1 MTRVT
6 LRDVALK
13 AGVSHQTVS
22 NVLNDHPFI
31 RPATRERVLS
41 AIQAL
46 DYHPNQAA
54 KALRE
59 SRVTT
64 LCCAFFGHD
73 AEDISDPY
81 RNLVQS
87 AFVAEANARGYTMTT
102 AFVQAGQPG
111 TLQALRQ
118 RYMQRQFGGAV
129 IVGNTLSAAQWQVLE
144 DWGLPTVLFDH
155 ALPGSGASAV
165 SADYQGGMARLVSHH
180 VQQGR
185 QRLAL
190 IIPDRDPSSTAVA
203 RVQGF
208 VQAAHAAGVDAQV
221 VVGDW
226 SYESGERALR
236 VLWAQSQ
243 RPDAVLAGND
253 RMGAGALRAA
263 HELGLRVPGELA
275 ISGFDDFEFA
285 RFTTPSLTTVQIPHG
300 QMARR
305 AVQHLIAGLEGRA
318 SLPET
323 PFTLTLVVRESG

>member
-6 LRDVALK
+6 LRDVALE

-22 NVLNDHPFI
+22 NVLNNHPFI

-102 AFVQAGQPG
+102 AFVNAGQ
-111 TLQALRQ
+111 TDSLQSLRQ

-129 IVGNTLSAAQWQVLE
+129 IVGNTLDAGQWQTL
-144 DWGLPTVLFDH
+144 DTWGLPTVLFDH
-155 ALPGSGASAV
+155 ALPGTAARFI
-165 SADYQGGMARLVSHH
+165 SADYHGGMARLVAHH

-185 QRLAL
+185 RRLAL

-208 VQAAHAAGVDAQV
+208 LAAAQAQGAAAQV
-221 VVGDW
+221 ISGDW

-236 VLWAQSQ
+236 TLWSQPQ

-263 HELGLRVPGELA
+263 HELGLRVPSELA

-300 QMARR
+300 QMARQ

-318 SLPET
+318 LP
-323 PFTLTLVVRESG
+323 PPVAAQLPLVVRESG